1 MVPQIAS
8 NSYCFCY
15 RQWTSFPLWIWTFLF
30 HLLWMVWSY
39 LWPFFCLSSDH
50 FFFFCKEFIVNHWY
64 PWKIWV
70 TQFYQSVIFLAY
82 NIAHNWHSEMF
93 TKLCS
98 SIIYIYVLKTVYLAA
113 LGLSCGTWDLQSD
126 AACRAFSCGV
136 WGLVP
141 WPRTQPGPPAL
152 GVWNLSHWP
161 TREVPK
167 LFYIL
172 KYIF

>member
-1 MVPQIAS
+1 MNI
-8 NSYCFCY
+8 
-15 RQWTSFPLWIWTFLF
+15 FPLVDLNIFVSSFMNGLIISLAILLF
-30 HLLWMVWSY
+30 EFWS
-39 LWPFFCLSSDH
+39 

-82 NIAHNWHSEMF
+82 NIAHNLHSEMF
-93 TKLCS
+93 TKLRS
-98 SIIYIYVLKTVYLAA
+98 SIIYICFKKHVYLAA
-113 LGLSCGTWDLQSD
+113 LGLGCGTWDLQSD
-126 AACRAFSCGV
+126 AACRTFSCGV

-141 WPRTQPGPPAL
+141 WPRTQPAPPAL
-152 GVWNLSHWP
+152 GVWNLSHWT